1 MRYTIMIAIVLV
13 AGCAIGGE
21 RIYNLITHRADPS
34 GYLYADAQSSSNI
47 ATHISGNPFGVAP
60 ETLAN
65 IVGAGLQS
73 AFAHTSVTFV
83 TRPTEDVR
91 RNMVMVI
98 AFDPSVGTKSSA
110 RRAPD
115 RTPWAPSI
123 ETVRAMMAFCFGD
136 APRNRPRPAS
146 AIKSC
151 RRHETVSE
159 SMRADVSSKAK
170 RLTRSGAWGTNS
182 CAT

>member
-21 RIYNLITHRADPS
+21 RIYNLIAHRADPS

-65 IVGAGLQS
+65 IVGAG
-73 AFAHTSVTFV
+73 
-83 TRPTEDVR
+83 
-91 RNMVMVI
+91 
-98 AFDPSVGTKSSA
+98 
-110 RRAPD
+110 
-115 RTPWAPSI
+115 RTI
-123 ETVRAMMAFCFGD
+123 
-136 APRNRPRPAS
+136 
-146 AIKSC
+146 
-151 RRHETVSE
+151 
-159 SMRADVSSKAK
+159 
-170 RLTRSGAWGTNS
+170 S

>member
-110 RRAPD
+110 LCRAPD

-136 APRNRPRPAS
+136 APLVS
-146 AIKSC
+146 IKGRIPSSGGAGDSDFVLLI
-151 RRHETVSE
+151 RDMALRMFETGP
-159 SMRADVSSKAK
+159 MNAP
-170 RLTRSGAWGTNS
+170 
-182 CAT
+182 